1 VRSPLTHVNE
11 ACQTCHRE
19 EEQELI
25 NRVSIIQDRTARL
38 LRDTD
43 QALVDAIDAIKAA
56 RAGGATEADLADALQ
71 FHRKA
76 WMCWD
81 FVATKNSTG
90 FHSPQE
96 AARIL
101 ANAIDYACQAQLLA
115 LKLTPRQ

>member
-1 VRSPLTHVNE
+1 MRSPLTHVNQ

-25 NRVSIIQDRTARL
+25 NRFSSIQDRTAKL
-38 LRDTD
+38 LRDTE
-43 QALVDAIDAIKAA
+43 QALVDAI
-56 RAGGATEADLADALQ
+56 GATAADLADALQ

-76 WMCWD
+76 SMRWD
-81 FVATKNSTG
+81 FVPSENSTG

-101 ANAIDYACQAQLLA
+101 ANAIDYACQAQLRA